1 MTFPQ
6 VNGYVVGMG
15 GAVCKTVGSAYV
27 GSNPTPATRFRRSK
41 PVTLDCITGF
51 SRERERFIRPSAV
64 SVGYAW
70 AMRGLCPAMA
80 RPGLRSHQMRSELRK
95 HW

>member
-1 MTFPQ
+1 
-6 VNGYVVGMG
+6 
-15 GAVCKTVGSAYV
+15 
-27 GSNPTPATRFRRSK
+27 
-41 PVTLDCITGF
+41 VTLDCITGF